1 MGARAGMKL
10 VEELDDVE
18 AVIIDPQNQVHVSSG
33 LTGKIVK
40 RGDPT
45 PGIYAFTPGATVT
58 IPAARYLAPQ
68 TP

>member
-1 MGARAGMKL
+1 MGAKPGMKL

-45 PGIYAFTPGATVT
+45 PGI
-58 IPAARYLAPQ
+58 
-68 TP
+68 